1 MQLHYPLGITSLAFG
16 DPLRG
21 GLKEK
26 MHICRK
32 TADRAKRKNRL
43 QASLPAVFLFCWP
56 YGPVHFFFCG
66 ERGIRTP
73 DTLMRYTRFPGE
85 PVQPLLHLSNRVKNG
100 HEDNI
105 NQQTLQTCC
114 YHSCLQA
121 QILLTLKHL
130 KHQSPKAPN

>member
-1 MQLHYPLGITSLAFG
+1 MQLHYPLGIASLLLG

-21 GLKEK
+21 GLKDK
-26 MHICRK
+26 C
-32 TADRAKRKNRL
+32 TSAAKRQLKQKNNRL
-43 QASLPAVFLFCWP
+43 QASLPAVSLFCWP

-121 QILLTLKHL
+121 QILLTLRCLQYKL
-130 KHQSPKAPN
+130 PKAPT